1 MGGRN
6 VDIAMIYLNRE
17 IPTCI
22 YISPCNLLLSLASLS
37 SLLSIPLS
45 RRITPDTLLPSPNT
59 NTNTT
64 QTPSTMA
71 PKIAILFVSQPQSL
85 PQPTNYPSRTPRPQQ
100 LTSSSPTNSTPCT
113 ATSPLSPRPKPKASE
128 QQADKSTSTK
138 FPRLSLRKS

>member
-17 IPTCI
+17 RSGI
-22 YISPCNLLLSLASLS
+22 YISPCSLLLSLASLS
-37 SLLSIPLS
+37 PLLSVPLS

-85 PQPTNYPSRTPRPQQ
+85 PQPTNHPSSTSPRAQQ